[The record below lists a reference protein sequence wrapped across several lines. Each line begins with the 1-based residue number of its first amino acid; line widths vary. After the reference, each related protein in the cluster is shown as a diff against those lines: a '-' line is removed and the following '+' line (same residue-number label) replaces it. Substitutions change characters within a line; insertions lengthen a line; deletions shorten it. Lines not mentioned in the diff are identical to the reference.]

1 MLYPNDDVKFTKK
14 LKENIL
20 LYPQFLLF
28 CVVTPLILVV
38 TLRGHS
44 LRLLEDVIEVV
55 AHDCT
60 ECSQFE
66 DDLVKSSQINFLKK
80 SGTIA

>member
-1 MLYPNDDVKFTKK
+1 MF
-14 LKENIL
+14 
-20 LYPQFLLF
+20 FL
-28 CVVTPLILVV
+28 VTPLVLVV

-55 AHDCT
+55 ANDCT

-66 DDLVKSSQINFLKK
+66 DK
-80 SGTIA
+80 

>member
-1 MLYPNDDVKFTKK
+1 MLYPTDDVKFTKK

-20 LYPQFLLF
+20 FYPQLLLF
-28 CVVTPLILVV
+28 CVVTPLVLVV

-44 LRLLEDVIEVV
+44 LGLLEDVIEVV
-55 AHDCT
+55 AHVCT

-80 SGTIA
+80 SDTIA